1 MTLSLVIP
9 CYNEQEVLPIF
20 YAEFNKIAAEMS
32 GVDFELIFVN
42 DGSRDKTLSELIEL
56 AKQDSRV
63 KYISFSR
70 NFGKEAALYAGLQHA
85 TGGFVAVADA
95 DLQDPLTLLPKMY
108 KYVTED
114 GYDCATA
121 RRVTRAGEPPI
132 RSFFARTFYKLMS
145 KISNVEMADGA
156 RDYRLMNRK
165 FVNAVLSLKEY
176 NRFSKGLFGW
186 VGFKNKW
193 VEFENVERA
202 AGETKWSFWGLLV
215 YAFDGVVAFSTM
227 PLVIAT
233 VIGAILCIFAF
244 CATLFVVVRKICFG
258 DPMRGWAST
267 MCVLLSIGGVQ
278 LLCTGILGQYMAKT
292 YLETKARPNY
302 IIDKSNLEGRE

>member
-9 CYNEQEVLPIF
+9 CYNEEEVLPIF
-20 YAEFNKIAAEMS
+20 YAEFNKIAAQMS
-32 GVDFELIFVN
+32 AIDFELIFVD
-42 DGSRDKTLSELIEL
+42 DGSKDKTLSKLTEL
-56 AKQDSRV
+56 AAQDKKV

-85 TGGFVAVADA
+85 TGDYVAVADA
-95 DLQDPLTLLPKMY
+95 DLQDPLALLPKMY

-121 RRVTRAGEPPI
+121 RRVTRAGEPGI
-132 RSFFARTFYKLMS
+132 RSLFARMFYRMMA

-186 VGFKNKW
+186 VGFRNKW

-202 AGETKWSFWGLLV
+202 AGETKWSFWRLLI
-215 YAFDGVVAFSTM
+215 YAIDGVVAFSTM
-227 PLVIAT
+227 PLIIAA
-233 VIGAILCIFAF
+233 VIGVILCILAFFA
-244 CATLFVVVRKICFG
+244 TIFVVVRKICFG

-278 LLCTGILGQYMAKT
+278 LLCTGILGQYMAKA

-302 IIDKSNLEGRE
+302 IIDKTNYEGRE